1 MTTPS
6 AVDAP
11 NTDATEQGG
20 GLGDAIRDATDQ
32 ANVGHRLTAYAS
44 KQPDVARRSASPA
57 DTEHVDSAIESATD
71 QGSRAEATSLDATD
85 QTASAQGV
93 APDAAEQVGAI
104 NDAIP
109 DPTEKRSRPFDDEE
123 AKSETDEPPNQCKDF
138 IDLDVFDSDDFME
151 GLRKDRLFGPTA
163 EDDVNFVATADLSDC
178 ESDADDEDVM
188 ADNAVAPE
196 GVEDVEDVEMN
207 EGDLDT
213 GTFDLTD
220 EDLRSIAESGWV
232 TYDEE
237 HSVWPRSAI
246 AYADSPLG
254 MFFYFLPKEL
264 WVRIAEE
271 TERYRLQSIPAMA
284 ISRRE
289 KLLARQAKD
298 PRVSVPNLEDI
309 EADLSKFKPT
319 QAHEIVHVVAL
330 LFARAVAP
338 IRDGLAHHWSTDE
351 DGAIPRAEPSHAS

>member
-93 APDAAEQVGAI
+93 APDAVEQGGAI

-220 EDLRSIAESGWV
+220 EDLRGIAESGWV

-237 HSVWPRSAI
+237 HSGKPDGTECV
-246 AYADSPLG
+246 DVQ
-254 MFFYFLPKEL
+254 FFNSVLSTYMMIQEISKSTPQRTITTGSMAPF
-264 WVRIAEE
+264 
-271 TERYRLQSIPAMA
+271 RYRLRGLPVGHV
-284 ISRRE
+284 
-289 KLLARQAKD
+289 LL
-298 PRVSVPNLEDI
+298 
-309 EADLSKFKPT
+309 LSA
-319 QAHEIVHVVAL
+319 QGAL
-330 LFARAVAP
+330 GSYR
-338 IRDGLAHHWSTDE
+338 
-351 DGAIPRAEPSHAS
+351 

>member
-220 EDLRSIAESGWV
+220 EDLRSIAESV
-232 TYDEE
+232 
-237 HSVWPRSAI
+237 
-246 AYADSPLG
+246 
-254 MFFYFLPKEL
+254 F
-264 WVRIAEE
+264 
-271 TERYRLQSIPAMA
+271 
-284 ISRRE
+284 
-289 KLLARQAKD
+289 
-298 PRVSVPNLEDI
+298 
-309 EADLSKFKPT
+309 
-319 QAHEIVHVVAL
+319 
-330 LFARAVAP
+330 
-338 IRDGLAHHWSTDE
+338 
-351 DGAIPRAEPSHAS
+351 